1 MESHGATA
9 ELLQVSQD
17 GLGAEARGCE
27 SVAGRLGAN
36 GAPTAVGSSVLAS
49 SAAVNAAHAQIAA
62 AGMRCVVRVQATA
75 TKLAAASAG
84 YGECEASSAAQFRT
98 LGHVTVC

>member
-84 YGECEASSAAQFRT
+84 YGESEASSVAEFRA
-98 LGHVTVC
+98 LDPVTVW